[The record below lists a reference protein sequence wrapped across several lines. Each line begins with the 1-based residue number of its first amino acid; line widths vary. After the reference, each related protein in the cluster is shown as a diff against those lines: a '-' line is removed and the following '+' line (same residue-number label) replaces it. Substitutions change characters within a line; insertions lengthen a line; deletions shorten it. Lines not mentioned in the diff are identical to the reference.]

1 MSSEPASLGLR
12 ERKKL
17 KTRETIRAEAMRLFI
32 EQGYAETS
40 IEQIA
45 EAADVSP
52 STFFRYF
59 PSKERVVL
67 ADDIDPLILAAVARQ
82 PAGMAPL
89 AVLRNAIV
97 ETMAALTAEDRE
109 RESVRQRL
117 MFAVPELRAALFDEM
132 NRNIDMIAG
141 GLAGRFGRSPDEFE
155 MRVFAGAVTGA
166 LHASIDDSRDY
177 SRSIEAIEFLE
188 KGMPLI

>member
-1 MSSEPASLGLR
+1 MSSELASPGLR
-12 ERKKL
+12 ERKKR
-17 KTRETIRAEAMRLFI
+17 KTRETLRAEAMRLFV

-67 ADDIDPLILAAVARQ
+67 ADDIDPMILVAVARQ
-82 PAGMAPL
+82 PSDLAPL

-97 ETMAALTAEDRE
+97 ETMTALSVEDRE
-109 RESVRQRL
+109 RESARQRL
-117 MFAVPELRAALFDEM
+117 MFAVPELRLALFDEL
-132 NRNIDMIAG
+132 NRNVDLIAN
-141 GLAGRFGRSPDEFE
+141 GLAGRFGRSPGDFE

-166 LHASIDDSRDY
+166 LHASIDDTRDFSRA
-177 SRSIEAIEFLE
+177 IEAIDFLE
-188 KGMPLI
+188 KGMPLR

>member
-1 MSSEPASLGLR
+1 MSSEPANLGLR

-17 KTRETIRAEAMRLFI
+17 KTREAIRTEAMRLFV

-67 ADDIDPLILAAVARQ
+67 ADDVDPLMLAAVARQ
-82 PAGMAPL
+82 PAGMQPL
-89 AVLRNAIV
+89 AVLRNAII
-97 ETMAALTAEDRE
+97 ETMAELSDTDRA
-109 RESVRQRL
+109 RESDRHGLVYS
-117 MFAVPELRAALFDEM
+117 VPELRAALFDEM
-132 NRNIDMIAG
+132 NRNVDLIAS
-141 GLAGRFGRSPDEFE
+141 GLAARIGRRPDDFE
-155 MRVFAGAVTGA
+155 VRVFAGAVTGA
-166 LHASIDDSRDY
+166 IFAIMGEGVDYARSVDAID
-177 SRSIEAIEFLE
+177 FLA
-188 KGMPLI
+188 KGMPLL

>member
-1 MSSEPASLGLR
+1 MSSEPASPGLR
-12 ERKKL
+12 ERKKR
-17 KTRETIRAEAMRLFI
+17 KTRETLRAEAMRLFV

-67 ADDIDPLILAAVARQ
+67 ADDIDPMMLAAVARQ
-82 PAGMAPL
+82 PSDLTPL

-97 ETMAALTAEDRE
+97 ETMAALSVEDRE
-109 RESVRQRL
+109 RESARQRL
-117 MFAVPELRAALFDEM
+117 MFAVPELRLALFDEL
-132 NRNIDMIAG
+132 NRNVDLIAN
-141 GLAGRFGRSPDEFE
+141 GLAGRFGRSPGDFE

-166 LHASIDDSRDY
+166 LHASIDDTRDFSRA
-177 SRSIEAIEFLE
+177 IEAIDFLE
-188 KGMPLI
+188 KGMPLR

>member
-1 MSSEPASLGLR
+1 MSNEPASLGLR

-17 KTRETIRAEAMRLFI
+17 KTRETIRAEAMRLFV

-45 EAADVSP
+45 EAAEVSP

-67 ADDIDPLILAAVARQ
+67 ADDIDPMMLAAVARQ

-97 ETMAALTAEDRE
+97 ETMAALTPEDRE
-109 RESVRQRL
+109 REQVRHQL
-117 MFAVPELRAALFDEM
+117 VYSVPELRSALFDEM
-132 NRNIDMIAG
+132 NRNIDLIAD
-141 GLAGRFGRSPDEFE
+141 GLSGRFGRRPDDFE
-155 MRVFAGAVTGA
+155 VRVFAGAVTGA
-166 LHASIDDSRDY
+166 IHAVIEQGQDY
-177 SRSIEAIEFLE
+177 SRSIEAIDLLE
-188 KGMPLI
+188 RGMPLL